1 MRVAYLFE
9 KVAIVGLGL
18 IGGSLANAARGENLF
33 KKVVG
38 IGRNEK
44 NLEKGIDLGV
54 IDSYTTNTAEGVS
67 DADLVVVATP
77 PGAIVE
83 IIKKVVLYIPDGC
96 IITDV
101 GSIKE
106 EIVKGVERLITDNDK
121 IYFVGGHPI
130 AGTENSGIE
139 AIDPYLFIGHKCVLT
154 PTPKTNR
161 VAFEKIKTMWE
172 KVGCKVI
179 SMDMTKHD
187 NIFAIVSHLPHVVA
201 FSLINAII
209 NIKYLK
215 EDILSYSAGGLKD
228 FTRIAASHPIM
239 WKDIFL
245 MNKENVLNGI
255 THFQSSLEEIKKAIA
270 EGDSE
275 KLVSEFQRSREVRRS
290 IK

>member
-1 MRVAYLFE
+1 MACLFD
-9 KVAIVGLGL
+9 KVAIIGLGL
-18 IGGSLANAARGENLF
+18 IGGSLAKAAKGENLF

-44 NLEKGIDLGV
+44 NLKKGIDLGA
-54 IDSYTTNTAEGVS
+54 IDSYTTNPAEGVS
-67 DADLVVVATP
+67 DVDLVVVATP
-77 PGAIVE
+77 PGVIVE
-83 IIKKVVLYIPDGC
+83 IIKKVVPYVPDGC

-106 EIVKGVERLITDNDK
+106 EIVKGVERLIPNDDN

-139 AIDPYLFIGHKCVLT
+139 AINPCLFIGHKCVLT
-154 PTPKTNR
+154 PTSKTNR
-161 VAFEKIKTMWE
+161 SALERIKTMWE

-187 NIFAIVSHLPHVVA
+187 NIFALVSHLPHVVA

-209 NIKYLK
+209 NMKDTK

-228 FTRIAASHPIM
+228 FTRIAASHPTM

-245 MNKENVLNGI
+245 MNKENVLNSI
-255 THFQSSLEEIKKAIA
+255 AHFQSSLEEIKRAIA
-270 EGDSE
+270 EEDSE
-275 KLVSEFQRSREVRRS
+275 KLVSEFQKSREVRRA

>member
-1 MRVAYLFE
+1 MACLFD
-9 KVAIVGLGL
+9 KVAIIGLGL
-18 IGGSLANAARGENLF
+18 IGGSLAKAAKGENLF

-44 NLEKGIDLGV
+44 NLKKGIDLGA
-54 IDSYTTNTAEGVS
+54 IDSYTTHAAEGVS
-67 DADLVVVATP
+67 DVDLVVVATP
-77 PGAIVE
+77 PGVIVE
-83 IIKKVVLYIPDGC
+83 IIKKVVRYIPDGC

-106 EIVKGVERLITDNDK
+106 EIVKGVERFIPDNDN

-139 AIDPYLFIGHKCVLT
+139 AADPFLFIGHKCVLT
-154 PTPKTNR
+154 PTSRTNR
-161 VAFEKIKTMWE
+161 NALERIKTMWE

-179 SMDMTKHD
+179 SMDMAKHD

-209 NIKYLK
+209 NIKDNK

-228 FTRIAASHPIM
+228 FTRIAASHPTM

-245 MNKENVLNGI
+245 MNKENVLNSI
-255 THFQSSLEEIKKAIA
+255 THFQSSLEEIKRAIA
-270 EGDSE
+270 EEDSE
-275 KLVSEFQRSREVRRS
+275 KLVSEFQKSREVRRA

>member
-1 MRVAYLFE
+1 MAYLFD
-9 KVAIVGLGL
+9 KVAIIGLGL
-18 IGGSLANAARGENLF
+18 IGGSLAKAAKGENLF

-44 NLEKGIDLGV
+44 NLKKGIDLGA
-54 IDSYTTNTAEGVS
+54 IDSYTTHLAEGVS
-67 DADLVVVATP
+67 DVDLVVVATP
-77 PGAIVE
+77 PGVIVE
-83 IIKKVVLYIPDGC
+83 IIKKVVRYIPNGC

-106 EIVKGVERLITDNDK
+106 EIVKGVERFIPDNDN

-139 AIDPYLFIGHKCVLT
+139 AADPSLFAGHKCVLT
-154 PTPKTNR
+154 PTSRTNR
-161 VAFEKIKTMWE
+161 NALERIKTMWE

-179 SMDMTKHD
+179 SMDMAKHD

-209 NIKYLK
+209 NIKDNK

-228 FTRIAASHPIM
+228 FTRIAASHPTM

-245 MNKENVLNGI
+245 MNKENVLNSI
-255 THFQSSLEEIKKAIA
+255 THFQSSLEEIKRAIA
-270 EGDSE
+270 EEDSE
-275 KLVSEFQRSREVRRS
+275 KLVSEFQKSREVRRA

>member
-1 MRVAYLFE
+1 MACLFD
-9 KVAIVGLGL
+9 KVAIIGLGL
-18 IGGSLANAARGENLF
+18 IGGSLAKAAKGENLF

-44 NLEKGIDLGV
+44 NLKKGFDLGA
-54 IDSYTTNTAEGVS
+54 IDSYTTHLAEGVS
-67 DADLVVVATP
+67 DVDLVVVATP
-77 PGAIVE
+77 PGVIIE
-83 IIKKVVLYIPDGC
+83 IIKKVVPYIPDGC

-101 GSIKE
+101 GSIKK
-106 EIVKGVERLITDNDK
+106 EIVKGVEKFIPDNDN

-139 AIDPYLFIGHKCVLT
+139 AADPSLFIGHKCVLT
-154 PTPKTNR
+154 PTSKTNR
-161 VAFEKIKTMWE
+161 SAFERIKTMWE

-187 NIFAIVSHLPHVVA
+187 YIFAVVSHLPHVVA
-201 FSLINAII
+201 FSLINAIM
-209 NIKYLK
+209 NIKDPK

-228 FTRIAASHPIM
+228 FTRVAASNPTM

-245 MNKENVLNGI
+245 MNKENVLNSI
-255 THFQSSLEEIKKAIA
+255 TDFQSSLEEIKRDIA
-270 EGDSE
+270 EEDSE
-275 KLVSEFQRSREVRRS
+275 KLVSEFQKSREVRRA